1 MENFDFI
8 SLGIGVVIG
17 AVLYAIKSFF
27 TVRSIKKELN
37 DYKEHLQRQMK
48 LTQDGTKSLEEEN
61 KKLKEQNENL
71 RISVKTLSQKPGRNE
86 IRMLNIY
93 DLAIR
98 KMNAKAPG
106 FAQGWE
112 LSMQEAEKEYEERE
126 SGIKGAIKRVFAPS
140 ITHKSGVTDVEIDE
154 Q

>member
-1 MENFDFI
+1 MGSIDI
-8 SLGIGVVIG
+8 VSVLIGLVLGVV
-17 AVLYAIKSFF
+17 LYGIKSFV
-27 TVRSIKKELN
+27 TVSSLKKELKE
-37 DYKEHLQRQMK
+37 YKDHLQRQMK
-48 LTQDGTKSLEEEN
+48 LTQDGTKNLEKEN
-61 KKLKEQNENL
+61 EKLKSENENL

-86 IRMLNIY
+86 IRLLNIY

-126 SGIKGAIKRVFAPS
+126 SGLKGAIKRVFAPS
-140 ITHKSGVTDVEIDE
+140 ITHNKDIDTQSE
-154 Q
+154 

>member
-1 MENFDFI
+1 
-8 SLGIGVVIG
+8 
-17 AVLYAIKSFF
+17 
-27 TVRSIKKELN
+27 
-37 DYKEHLQRQMK
+37 MK
-48 LTQDGTKSLEEEN
+48 LTQDGTKNLEIEN
-61 KKLKEQNENL
+61 EKLKKENENL

-86 IRMLNIY
+86 IRLLNIY

-126 SGIKGAIKRVFAPS
+126 SGLKGAIKRVFAPS
-140 ITHKSGVTDVEIDE
+140 ITHNKDIDNTQSE
-154 Q
+154 

>member
-1 MENFDFI
+1 MGNIDLL
-8 SLGIGVVIG
+8 SLGLGVVLG
-17 AVLYAIKSFF
+17 VVLYAIKSFIS
-27 TVRSIKKELN
+27 TSALKKELKE
-37 DYKEHLQRQMK
+37 YKDHLQRQMK
-48 LTQDGTKSLEEEN
+48 LTQDGTKKLEEEN
-61 KKLKEQNENL
+61 EKLKSENENL

-86 IRMLNIY
+86 IRLLNIY

-112 LSMQEAEKEYEERE
+112 LSMQEAEREYEERE

-140 ITHKSGVTDVEIDE
+140 ITHNKDIDTSSE
-154 Q
+154 

>member
-1 MENFDFI
+1 MGSIDLV
-8 SLGIGVVIG
+8 SLGIGLVLGVII
-17 AVLYAIKSFF
+17 YAIKSFF
-27 TVRSIKKELN
+27 TTSALKKELKE
-37 DYKEHLQRQMK
+37 YKDHLQRQMK
-48 LTQDGTKSLEEEN
+48 LTQDGTKKLEEEN
-61 KKLKEQNENL
+61 QKLKSENENL

-86 IRMLNIY
+86 IRLLNIY

-112 LSMQEAEKEYEERE
+112 LSMQEAEREYEERE

-140 ITHKSGVTDVEIDE
+140 ITHNKDIDISND
-154 Q
+154 

>member
-1 MENFDFI
+1 MENFDFV
-8 SLGIGVVIG
+8 SLAIG
-17 AVLYAIKSFF
+17 AVVGMVLYAMKSFV
-27 TVRSIKKELN
+27 TVRSVKKELE

-48 LTQDGTKSLEEEN
+48 LTQDGTKTLEGEN
-61 KKLKEQNENL
+61 EKLKSENENL
-71 RISVKTLSQKPGRNE
+71 RVSVKTLSQKPGRNE
-86 IRMLNIY
+86 IRLLNIY

-126 SGIKGAIKRVFAPS
+126 SGLKGAIKRVFAPS
-140 ITHKSGVTDVEIDE
+140 ITHNKDLDISND
-154 Q
+154 

>member
-1 MENFDFI
+1 MGSIDLV
-8 SLGIGVVIG
+8 SLGIGLVLGVII
-17 AVLYAIKSFF
+17 YAIKSFL
-27 TVRSIKKELN
+27 TTSALKKELN
-37 DYKEHLQRQMK
+37 EYKEHLQRQMK
-48 LTQDGTKSLEEEN
+48 LTQDGTKKLEEEN
-61 KKLKEQNENL
+61 ERLKSENENL

-86 IRMLNIY
+86 IRLLNIY

-140 ITHKSGVTDVEIDE
+140 ITHNKDIDRSND
-154 Q
+154 

>member
-1 MENFDFI
+1 MENFDFV
-8 SLGIGVVIG
+8 SLAIG
-17 AVLYAIKSFF
+17 AVVGMVLYAMKSFV
-27 TVRSIKKELN
+27 TVWSVKKELE

-48 LTQDGTKSLEEEN
+48 LTQDGTKTLEGEN
-61 KKLKEQNENL
+61 EKLKSENENL
-71 RISVKTLSQKPGRNE
+71 RVSVKTLSQKPGRNE
-86 IRMLNIY
+86 IRLLNIY

-126 SGIKGAIKRVFAPS
+126 SGLKGAIKRVFAPS
-140 ITHKSGVTDVEIDE
+140 ITHNKDLDISND
-154 Q
+154 

>member
-1 MENFDFI
+1 MGSIDI
-8 SLGIGVVIG
+8 VSVLIGLVLGVV
-17 AVLYAIKSFF
+17 LYGIKSFV
-27 TVRSIKKELN
+27 TVSSLKKELKE
-37 DYKEHLQRQMK
+37 YKDHLQRQMK
-48 LTQDGTKSLEEEN
+48 LTQDGTKNLEIEN
-61 KKLKEQNENL
+61 EKLKKENENL

-86 IRMLNIY
+86 IRLLNIY

-126 SGIKGAIKRVFAPS
+126 SGLKGAIKRVFAPS
-140 ITHKSGVTDVEIDE
+140 ITHNKDVDTQSE
-154 Q
+154 

>member
-1 MENFDFI
+1 MGNIDLL
-8 SLGIGVVIG
+8 SLGLGVVLG
-17 AVLYAIKSFF
+17 VVLYAIKSFIS
-27 TVRSIKKELN
+27 TSALKKELKE
-37 DYKEHLQRQMK
+37 YKDHLQRQMK
-48 LTQDGTKSLEEEN
+48 LTQDGTKKLEEEN
-61 KKLKEQNENL
+61 EKLKSENENL

-86 IRMLNIY
+86 IRLLNIY

-140 ITHKSGVTDVEIDE
+140 ITHNKDIDTSSE
-154 Q
+154 

>member
-1 MENFDFI
+1 MGNIDI
-8 SLGIGVVIG
+8 VSLLIGLIVGV
-17 AVLYAIKSFF
+17 VLYAIKSFF
-27 TVRSIKKELN
+27 TVSSLKKELN
-37 DYKEHLQRQMK
+37 EYKDHLQRQMK
-48 LTQDGTKSLEEEN
+48 LTQDGTKKLEEEN
-61 KKLKEQNENL
+61 ERLKSENENL

-86 IRMLNIY
+86 IRLLNIY

-140 ITHKSGVTDVEIDE
+140 ITHNKDIESTSD
-154 Q
+154 

>member
-1 MENFDFI
+1 MGNIDI
-8 SLGIGVVIG
+8 VSLVIG
-17 AVLYAIKSFF
+17 LVVGLVLYGVKSFF
-27 TVRSIKKELN
+27 TTASLKKELN
-37 DYKEHLQRQMK
+37 EYKDHLQRQMK
-48 LTQDGTKSLEEEN
+48 LTQDGTKKLEEDN
-61 KKLKEQNENL
+61 LKLKSENENL

-86 IRMLNIY
+86 IRLLNIY

-112 LSMQEAEKEYEERE
+112 LSLQEAEKEYEERE

-140 ITHKSGVTDVEIDE
+140 ITHNKDIDSSSD
-154 Q
+154 

>member
-1 MENFDFI
+1 MGSIDLV
-8 SLGIGVVIG
+8 SLGIGLVLGVII
-17 AVLYAIKSFF
+17 YAIKSFL
-27 TVRSIKKELN
+27 TTSALKKELKE
-37 DYKEHLQRQMK
+37 YKDHLQRQMK
-48 LTQDGTKSLEEEN
+48 LTQDGTKKLEEEN
-61 KKLKEQNENL
+61 QKLKSENENL

-86 IRMLNIY
+86 IRLLNIY

-112 LSMQEAEKEYEERE
+112 LSMQEAEREYEERE

-140 ITHKSGVTDVEIDE
+140 ITHNKDIDISND
-154 Q
+154 

>member
-8 SLGIGVVIG
+8 SLAIGIAIG
-17 AVLYAIKSFF
+17 AILYGLKSFF
-27 TVRSIKKELN
+27 TVRSVKKELN

-48 LTQDGTKSLEEEN
+48 LTQDGSKKLEEEHE
-61 KKLKEQNENL
+61 KLKAENENL

-86 IRMLNIY
+86 IRLLNIY

-140 ITHKSGVTDVEIDE
+140 LSHNKDIDTNAE
-154 Q
+154 

>member
-1 MENFDFI
+1 MGSIDLV
-8 SLGIGVVIG
+8 SLGIGLVLGVII
-17 AVLYAIKSFF
+17 YAIKSFF
-27 TVRSIKKELN
+27 TTSALKKELKE
-37 DYKEHLQRQMK
+37 YKDHLQRQMK
-48 LTQDGTKSLEEEN
+48 LTQDGTKKLEEEN
-61 KKLKEQNENL
+61 QKIKAENENL

-86 IRMLNIY
+86 IRLLNIY

-112 LSMQEAEKEYEERE
+112 LSMQEAEREYEERE

-140 ITHKSGVTDVEIDE
+140 ITHNKDIDTSND
-154 Q
+154 

>member
-1 MENFDFI
+1 MGNIDI
-8 SLGIGVVIG
+8 VSLVIG
-17 AVLYAIKSFF
+17 LVVGIVLYGVKSFF
-27 TVRSIKKELN
+27 TVSSLKKELN
-37 DYKEHLQRQMK
+37 EYKDHLQRQMK
-48 LTQDGTKSLEEEN
+48 LTQDGTKKLEEDN
-61 KKLKEQNENL
+61 LKLKSENENL

-86 IRMLNIY
+86 IRLLNIY

-140 ITHKSGVTDVEIDE
+140 ITHNKDIDSSSE
-154 Q
+154 